1 MAQPIIDF
9 RDPNNPAG
17 GALTNLA
24 LTGTGAGNAV
34 VAGQVST
41 PSSVRIYNNYAQAG
55 GISDALNCVLAAYD
69 DATHQAIAVTVPTV
83 QTCLHA
89 SVTNYNGV
97 GTNNDSDAFGAAVYY
112 PIARSQKHPALV
124 AGATINSPI
133 IPTPTAPP
141 PPSP

>member
-69 DATHQAIAVTVPTV
+69 DATHQAIAVTGPTL
-83 QTCLHA
+83 QTWLQ
-89 SVTNYNGV
+89 SPVTNYNGV
-97 GTNNDSDAFGAAVYY
+97 GTNNDSDPFGAPGYY
-112 PIARSQKHPALV
+112 PSEASHNHAVPRDR
-124 AGATINSPI
+124 
-133 IPTPTAPP
+133 
-141 PPSP
+141 